1 MLPTDCENNQEEFVK
16 KHVLT
21 GLVLL
26 TASVGIYAAVVPIC
40 NGGAAQQAAQ
50 VPVNAFVR
58 VAFTPRC
65 SNNVILSGED
75 KTFYYATAAAS
86 QKGRSVYVGST
97 ASGAIVIFSVLCAS
111 ANACTTNDVS
121 QGQTVASAISV

>member
-1 MLPTDCENNQEEFVK
+1 MK

-40 NGGAAQQAAQ
+40 NGGTAQQAAQ
-50 VPVNAFVR
+50 VPVNAFIR

-65 SNNVILSGED
+65 SNNLILSGED
-75 KTFYYATAAAS
+75 KTFYYAIAAAS
-86 QKGRSVYVGST
+86 QKGQSVYVGSN
-97 ASGAIVIFSVLCAS
+97 ASDAIVIFSVLCAS
-111 ANACTTNDVS
+111 ANAWTTNDVS
-121 QGQTVASAISV
+121 QGQATASAISA